1 MFHHSDVNFK
11 QAVRAAQ
18 DEQIR
23 LKDIEVNELKSVR
36 MDLERDLRDT
46 RTIAEKV
53 KICWIVFFKNTYGLI
68 NWPKFL
74 KNRCQGKANTSVCF
88 FIDTLPKQLGGRE
101 GLDIMSYC

>member
-1 MFHHSDVNFK
+1 MIFFAL

-36 MDLERDLRDT
+36 MDLEREYRDT

-53 KICWIVFFKNTYGLI
+53 TFF
-68 NWPKFL
+68 FL
-74 KNRCQGKANTSVCF
+74 F
-88 FIDTLPKQLGGRE
+88 
-101 GLDIMSYC
+101 SYCNHWKWARQCH

>member
-1 MFHHSDVNFK
+1 MSHHSDVNFK

-53 KICWIVFFKNTYGLI
+53 KIC
-68 NWPKFL
+68 
-74 KNRCQGKANTSVCF
+74 
-88 FIDTLPKQLGGRE
+88 
-101 GLDIMSYC
+101 